1 MPTKRLGKD
10 AILGDNTGSFGAP
23 AWHSNKWIQDLSR
36 TEEPGAVI
44 DSTDRF
50 AASVTKLAARFN
62 LSYDFNGIWQANTSQ
77 VKLRTAFLASAGNV
91 SATASLDLAVLDRAA
106 ATSGLGHRGEWLIK
120 KFALEFPLLGE
131 QKLACTIVPFANYT
145 TAQQVA
151 VYTDASGSAGT
162 ADAAGTRKL
171 GKSAS
176 VNNSAGTPVT
186 GARDIKLNLEWVHAD
201 GNDRSFD
208 FNAFLATQ
216 LMYTVE
222 FDVIWDAS
230 DSTITA
236 FRTAYNAHT
245 AYDGFILDGAY
256 ATSGSW
262 GVHSDWEVTSFAW
275 KAALKEGQLYNV
287 KLEPHGNYTTAPTF
301 VTI

>member
-1 MPTKRLGKD
+1 MPSKKLGKD
-10 AILGDNTGSFGAP
+10 AIVGDNTGSFGSP
-23 AWHSNKWIQDLSR
+23 AWRANKWIQDLSR

-50 AASVTKLAARFN
+50 ASAVTKLATRFN

-77 VKLRTAFLASAGNV
+77 LKMRTAFLAG
-91 SATASLDLAVLDRAA
+91 TSLDLAVLDRAA
-106 ATSGLGHRGEWLIK
+106 TTSGVGHRGEFLFK
-120 KFALEFPLLGE
+120 KFAFEFPLQGE
-131 QKLACTIVPFANYT
+131 QKLAVTIVPYGNYT

-151 VYTDASGSAGT
+151 VYTDATGSPGT

-171 GKSAS
+171 GKNAS
-176 VNNSAGTPVT
+176 LNNSGGTPVT
-186 GARDIKLNLEWVHAD
+186 GARDIKLSLEWNLAD
-201 GNDRSFD
+201 ANDRAID

-216 LMYTVE
+216 LMLTAE
-222 FDVIWDAS
+222 FDVIWDAT
-230 DSTITA
+230 DATITA
-236 FRTAYNAHT
+236 FRTAYNAHS
-245 AYDGFILDGAY
+245 AYDGYILDGAY

-287 KLEPHGNYTTAPTF
+287 KLEPHGNATTLPTF
-301 VTI
+301 VTL